1 MRFVAVVCVRLSP
14 LGKYEF
20 AKQINQNEIFLERGT
35 YFEIAWCV
43 WVLVAQLCPTLCDPT
58 DCNLPGSSLQ
68 GIFTARLLEWIVF
81 PVSGDLPNPG
91 IEPINPASPSLAGR
105 FFTTEPSGNLRW
117 F

>member
-1 MRFVAVVCVRLSP
+1 MWYVSTGLRL
-14 LGKYEF
+14 
-20 AKQINQNEIFLERGT
+20 
-35 YFEIAWCV
+35 
-43 WVLVAQLCPTLCDPT
+43 VLVVLFLDARLCPTLCDPT
-58 DCNLPGSSLQ
+58 DCNLPGSSLH

-81 PVSGDLPNPG
+81 PVSGDLPNAG